1 MRWREGF
8 VPPKNFGVTLL
19 CQTLASFKGAASR
32 RGGEVKGRRGEEHKG
47 RRGAGRRKREGRTV
61 GTGPP
66 IG

>member
-1 MRWREGF
+1 MPDPLLVIKGREREG
-8 VPPKNFGVTLL
+8 
-19 CQTLASFKGAASR
+19 
-32 RGGEVKGRRGEEHKG
+32 GEERKG